1 MKKHDLSVVLPS
13 YNTRNLATNV
23 SEIKKEVEKI
33 TKNYEIIVVNDGST
47 KEWEKELEK
56 LKKQKNSKV
65 KILSYNINKGKGYAL
80 KKGGIMA
87 KGDKIIFLDSDLDIP
102 PKQIKFFLDELN
114 DTDIV
119 IGSKRHP
126 DSKIIYP
133 ASRKFM
139 SAIYQ
144 RINSILFDL
153 NVKDT
158 QVGIKAFHSLV
169 LKKNLPKLAIK
180 RYVFDLEL
188 LVVANKEGY
197 KIKEVP
203 VEIEYKFGSTINM
216 KSVLNML
223 WETAAIFYRLKILK
237 HYDKN

>member
-1 MKKHDLSVVLPS
+1 MTEVSIILPS
-13 YNTRNLATNV
+13 YNTKDLARNVLEV
-23 SEIKKEVEKI
+23 KKEIEDI
-33 TKNYEIIVVNDGST
+33 TKNYEIIIVNDGST
-47 KEWEKELEK
+47 RNWDAELQK
-56 LKKQKNSKV
+56 LLNKKDSRV
-65 KILSYNINKGKGYAL
+65 KILSYDINRGKGYAL
-80 KKGGIMA
+80 KRGGMMA
-87 KGDKIIFLDSDLDIP
+87 KGEKTIFLDSDLDIP
-102 PKQIKFFLDELN
+102 PKQIKFFLDELEKS
-114 DTDIV
+114 DIV

-133 ASRKFM
+133 MARKFM

-144 RINSILFDL
+144 RLNRVLFNL

-158 QVGIKAFHSLV
+158 QVGIKGFNSRV

-188 LVVANKEGY
+188 LVVLNKEGY

-203 VEIEYKFGSTINM
+203 VEIEFKFGSTINLM
-216 KSVLNML
+216 SVINML

-237 HYDKN
+237 YYDK

>member
-1 MKKHDLSVVLPS
+1 MKKVELSVILPS
-13 YNTRNLATNV
+13 YNTKDLANNIL
-23 SEIKKEVEKI
+23 EIMDEIEKI
-33 TKNYEIIVVNDGST
+33 TKDYEIIVVNDGST
-47 KEWEKELEK
+47 KEWKKELEK
-56 LKKQKNSKV
+56 IKKIKNKKI
-65 KILSYNINKGKGYAL
+65 KILSYDVNKGKGYAL
-80 KKGGIMA
+80 KKGGLMA
-87 KGDKIIFLDSDLDIP
+87 QGEKIIFLDSDLDIP
-102 PKQIKFFLDELN
+102 PRQIKFYLNELKN
-114 DTDIV
+114 NDIV
-119 IGSKRHP
+119 VGSKRHP

-139 SAIYQ
+139 SSIYQ
-144 RINSILFDL
+144 KLNSILFDL

-158 QVGIKAFHSLV
+158 QVGIKGFDSKV
-169 LKKNLPKLAIK
+169 LKKILPKLAIK

-203 VEIEYKFGSTINM
+203 VEIEYKFGSTINI

-237 HYDKN
+237 HYDN